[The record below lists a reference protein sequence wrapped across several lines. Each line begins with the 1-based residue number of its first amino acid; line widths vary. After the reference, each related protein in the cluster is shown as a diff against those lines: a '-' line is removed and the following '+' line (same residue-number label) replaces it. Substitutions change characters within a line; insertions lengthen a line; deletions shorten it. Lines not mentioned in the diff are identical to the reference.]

1 MNSKA
6 YIRMTTALGLKF
18 GPVRKGV
25 TPKRILEFVLQDMTR
40 IKDDNVL
47 TTDPEAIEYIKGMWQ
62 AYRNVAHF
70 IAPVTNTNGGVPVFG
85 ASKAETAA
93 QIVNAVTH

>member
-40 IKDDNVL
+40 IKDDNIL
-47 TTDPEAIEYIKGMWQ
+47 NSDPEAVEFIKGMWQ

-70 IAPVTNTNGGVPVFG
+70 IAPVTNMNGDAPVFG
-85 ASKAETAA
+85 SSKAETAA
-93 QIVNAVTH
+93 QLVNAVTH